1 MSNRLSEESSLYL
14 RQHRDNPVD
23 WWPWGEEAL
32 ARARA
37 ERKPIL
43 LSIGY
48 SACHWCHVMA
58 HESFED
64 AATAQVMNA
73 LFVNIKLDREE
84 RPDLDKIYQLAHQAL
99 ARRGGGWPLTVF
111 LTPDDL
117 LPFYAGTYF
126 PPQARHGLP
135 AFVDVLR
142 GVRRWFDERP
152 QEIEQ
157 QNAAL
162 GEFLADYGKE
172 AVALDRLDATPLAL
186 VRERIAANFDA
197 DNGGHRGAPKF
208 PAATE
213 LALLQALAREGD
225 TEAGSMATLGLRRMA
240 ERGLHD
246 HLGGGYFRYCVDAEW
261 SIPHFEKM
269 LNDNAALLAIYAEAA
284 AHSGEAEFLAAAEGI
299 VAWLQR
305 DMALDGG
312 GYASAL
318 DADAEGEEGRYY
330 VWTREQVAAV
340 LTASAPADFGTA
352 HGLNAAPNFE
362 GRAWHLQRRAAFD
375 PRQAFADEREAL
387 RQHRA
392 RRVPPA
398 RDDKRLTSANALLA
412 SGLAR
417 AAVCLQ
423 RDDWGHLSADLIATL
438 RASAWREGRLCALAP
453 DRGRAIAGF
462 LDDHAFLLDALL
474 AQLQYE
480 WRDEDADWARALA
493 DILLRDFEDRELGG
507 FWFTPHAH
515 EPLPQRPKPWFD
527 EATPSGNAVA
537 ARALLHAGHLFA
549 QTAWLEAAERT
560 LRAGLG
566 ASRDA
571 PQGACALH
579 AVLHEF
585 LHPPAVVVLRAA
597 PTERGLWQDAIGQAR
612 RDGAQVY
619 LLAPASAN
627 LKDKPY
633 QAGGVAYVC
642 IGVRCLA
649 PARTP
654 AELDARLREARAG
667 RA

>member
-1 MSNRLSEESSLYL
+1 M
-14 RQHRDNPVD
+14 D
-23 WWPWGEEAL
+23 
-32 ARARA
+32 ARA
-37 ERKPIL
+37 
-43 LSIGY
+43 G
-48 SACHWCHVMA
+48 
-58 HESFED
+58 
-64 AATAQVMNA
+64 
-73 LFVNIKLDREE
+73 
-84 RPDLDKIYQLAHQAL
+84 
-99 ARRGGGWPLTVF
+99 RGGADGFRTRGF
-111 LTPDDL
+111 
-117 LPFYAGTYF
+117 
-126 PPQARHGLP
+126 RH
-135 AFVDVLR
+135 A
-142 GVRRWFDERP
+142 
-152 QEIEQ
+152 
-157 QNAAL
+157 
-162 GEFLADYGKE
+162 
-172 AVALDRLDATPLAL
+172 
-186 VRERIAANFDA
+186 
-197 DNGGHRGAPKF
+197 
-208 PAATE
+208 
-213 LALLQALAREGD
+213 
-225 TEAGSMATLGLRRMA
+225 
-240 ERGLHD
+240 
-246 HLGGGYFRYCVDAEW
+246 
-261 SIPHFEKM
+261 
-269 LNDNAALLAIYAEAA
+269 
-284 AHSGEAEFLAAAEGI
+284 
-299 VAWLQR
+299 
-305 DMALDGG
+305 
-312 GYASAL
+312 
-318 DADAEGEEGRYY
+318 
-330 VWTREQVAAV
+330 
-340 LTASAPADFGTA
+340 A

>member
-1 MSNRLSEESSLYL
+1 
-14 RQHRDNPVD
+14 V
-23 WWPWGEEAL
+23 
-32 ARARA
+32 
-37 ERKPIL
+37 
-43 LSIGY
+43 
-48 SACHWCHVMA
+48 
-58 HESFED
+58 
-64 AATAQVMNA
+64 
-73 LFVNIKLDREE
+73 DREE
-84 RPDLDKIYQLAHQAL
+84 RPDLDRIYQLAHQAL
-99 ARRGGGWPLTVF
+99 TQRGGGWPLTVF
-111 LTPDDL
+111 LTPEDL
-117 LPFYAGTYF
+117 IPFYAGTYF
-126 PPQARHGLP
+126 PRAAAPWVAEFHARCCKECG
-135 AFVDVLR
+135 A
-142 GVRRWFDERP
+142 WFDQLGD
-152 QEIEQ
+152 QEVAQ

-162 GEFLADYGKE
+162 GEFLADYGKD
-172 AVALDRLDATPLAL
+172 AVALDRLDAMPLAS

-225 TEAGSMATLGLRRMA
+225 TEAGAMATLGLRRMA

-269 LNDNAALLAIYAEAA
+269 LNDNAALLPIYAEAA
-284 AHSGEAEFLAAAEGI
+284 ARSGEAEFLAAADGI

-318 DADAEGEEGRYY
+318 DADSEGEEGRYY

-527 EATPSGNAVA
+527 EGHAFGQCRGARARCCTRVTSLRKPRGWRRPSAPCAPGSAPRAMRHRGRAPCTRSCTSSCIRPHGEIHIA
-537 ARALLHAGHLFA
+537 ARHME
-549 QTAWLEAAERT
+549 LEAV
-560 LRAGLG
+560 G
-566 ASRDA
+566 D
-571 PQGACALH
+571 QHH
-579 AVLHEF
+579 AHQ
-585 LHPPAVVVLRAA
+585 RI
-597 PTERGLWQDAIGQAR
+597 RK
-612 RDGAQVY
+612 
-619 LLAPASAN
+619 ASASI
-627 LKDKPY
+627 LMV
-633 QAGGVAYVC
+633 GC
-642 IGVRCLA
+642 CR
-649 PARTP
+649 
-654 AELDARLREARAG
+654 
-667 RA
+667 